1 MNDSDILHINEE
13 HGEDESIRS
22 YQFYQYSPITG
33 TQLNQP
39 GEIRITIESQD
50 EFFHPHSSYLLFT
63 GRLAKAEAGA
73 TYANDDKIALINNAM
88 MYLFSTIKYE
98 LSGHEIESINF
109 PGPATTIQ
117 GLLKYSDDF
126 EACQGLNMCWIQDK
140 SIEVDENTNEGF
152 ATRHK
157 YLIHDPT
164 PKGTFNFIVP
174 LKHIFGFCE
183 DYVKIVYGMKHM
195 LTLVRT
201 TDNDAIIRANDA
213 DAGKITLQDISW
225 FMPRVL
231 PSDGPKLTLYKI
243 IEHKPSLSVGFR
255 MRQCD
260 TIALAQSSSF
270 TWRLSVRS
278 APERPRFVLIALQT
292 EKTNDQQKNPALFD
306 HCNVKN
312 MHVILNSD
320 RYPVDDY
327 NVSFPMQRISRF
339 YKDAADFI
347 SKYNGVFNAQCNF
360 NPQEYIKMYPLFVF
374 DVSRQSERLKTGI
387 VDVTVNMEF
396 TQNVPANTQAYAVV
410 ICDRILKFQGD
421 GSRMNVIV

>member
-1 MNDSDILHINEE
+1 MNDSDILRINES
-13 HGEDESIRS
+13 HDEDESICS
-22 YQFYQYSPITG
+22 YQYYQYSPITG
-33 TQLNQP
+33 TRLNQP

-63 GRLAKAEAGA
+63 GRLTKAAA
-73 TYANDDKIALINNAM
+73 AASYANGDQVTLINNAM

-98 LSGHEIESINF
+98 LSGQEIENINI

-117 GLLKYSDDF
+117 GLLKYCDDF
-126 EACQGLNMCWIQDK
+126 QKSQGLNMCWIKDTA
-140 SIEVDENTNEGF
+140 IVIDENENDGF
-152 ATRHK
+152 SIRHK
-157 YLIHDPT
+157 YIIHDPT
-164 PKGTFNFIVP
+164 PKGSFSFVVP

-195 LTLVRT
+195 VTLVRT
-201 TDNDAIIRANDA
+201 TDNDAIVRKNDV
-213 DAGKITLQDISW
+213 DAGMIVLQDISW
-225 FMPRVL
+225 FMPRVM
-231 PSDGPKLTLYKI
+231 PSDGPKLTLFKL
-243 IEHKPSLSVGFR
+243 IENKPSFNVGFR

-260 TIALAQSSSF
+260 TISLAQSSSF

-292 EKTNDQQKNPALFD
+292 DKTNNQEENPALFN

-327 NVSFPMQRISRF
+327 NASFPMQRVSRF
-339 YKDAADFI
+339 YKDAADFF
-347 SKYNGVFNAQCNF
+347 SKFSGVFNGQCNF

-387 VDVTVNMEF
+387 VDVTVKMEF
-396 TQNVPANTQAYAVV
+396 TENVPINTQAYAVV

-421 GSRMNVIV
+421 GSRMSVIV